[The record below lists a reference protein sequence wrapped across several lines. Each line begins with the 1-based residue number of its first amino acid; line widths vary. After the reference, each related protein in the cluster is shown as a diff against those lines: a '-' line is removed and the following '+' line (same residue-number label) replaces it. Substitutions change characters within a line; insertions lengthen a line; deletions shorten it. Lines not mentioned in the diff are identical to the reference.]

1 MSDASPLL
9 SLTASANLAVP
20 DRAIVPSE
28 LSISSRPMP
37 TPVSSIT
44 MVRASASPRTRMRSS
59 PVSLPS
65 VIALKRALS
74 SASEALDT
82 SSRRKTSRLE

>member
-1 MSDASPLL
+1 MA

-20 DRAIVPSE
+20 ERAIVPSE
-28 LSISSRPMP
+28 LSISSRDMP

-44 MVRASASPRTRMRSS
+44 IERASVSPLTRMRSS
-59 PVSLPS
+59 PASLPS
-65 VIALKRALS
+65 VSALNRALS
-74 SASEALDT
+74 SASDAFDT

>member
-1 MSDASPLL
+1 MA

-20 DRAIVPSE
+20 ERAIVPSE
-28 LSISSRPMP
+28 LSISSRLIP

-44 MVRASASPRTRMRSS
+44 IVRASASPRTRMRSS
-59 PVSLPS
+59 PASFPS

-74 SASEALDT
+74 SASEALET
-82 SSRRKTSRLE
+82 SSRRNTSRLE